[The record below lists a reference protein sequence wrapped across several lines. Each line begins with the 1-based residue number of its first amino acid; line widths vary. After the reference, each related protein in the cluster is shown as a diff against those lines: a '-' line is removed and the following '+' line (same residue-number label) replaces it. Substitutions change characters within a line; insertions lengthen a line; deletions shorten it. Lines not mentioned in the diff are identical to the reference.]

1 MGERLR
7 RRFRNTDRRIP
18 SDLLSNRVDDRA
30 LTLESSPLY
39 EPFTGLIADGFNGGP
54 RAPWCSRLDSSPPEV
69 EGAGPKGKIDGNQQ
83 IKGKAPW
90 HVRAFRPTA

>member
-54 RAPWCSRLDSSPPEV
+54 RAPWCSRLRFLSARSRRRRS
-69 EGAGPKGKIDGNQQ
+69 EGENRRKPTNKRKGAVARSGL
-83 IKGKAPW
+83 
-90 HVRAFRPTA
+90 